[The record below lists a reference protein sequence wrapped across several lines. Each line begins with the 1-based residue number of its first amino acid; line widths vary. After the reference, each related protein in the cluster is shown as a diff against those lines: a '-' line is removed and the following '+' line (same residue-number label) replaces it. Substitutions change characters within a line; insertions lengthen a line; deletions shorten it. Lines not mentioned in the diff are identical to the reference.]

1 MHRVKFDGWLLGERI
16 ESRLKHAGLAKTSV
30 SAA

>member
-1 MHRVKFDGWLLGERI
+1 MHRDKFEGCLLGKRI

-30 SAA
+30 SAV

>member
-1 MHRVKFDGWLLGERI
+1 MHRDKFEGWLLGERI
-16 ESRLKHAGLAKTSV
+16 EGRLKQVGLAKTSV